1 MNIVSYW
8 TWWFSQC
15 RHWGWPRSGEHGEH
29 QRVLLGYQYLFQW
42 TPNIFTS
49 LLDMITQIYIHSF
62 TITTVYNSL
71 SCIHSFILIIQP
83 SYNIHIANNH
93 DNVYI
98 HISIFIFIYIYH
110 SLYIYM
116 TSTVGGPP
124 VPSVFVWL
132 QGWLPRLRVMREK
145 QTCRLSNTNT
155 TEVDVICAHTLKT
168 TTAATTTTTASKNNN
183 KKTQHTVVLE
193 LE

>member
-110 SLYIYM
+110 SLYIYIYDFHCRWPTGPFRFRLASGM
-116 TSTVGGPP
+116 TPP
-124 VPSVFVWL
+124 AESHE
-132 QGWLPRLRVMREK
+132 RE
-145 QTCRLSNTNT
+145 TNM
-155 TEVDVICAHTLKT
+155 
-168 TTAATTTTTASKNNN
+168 
-183 KKTQHTVVLE
+183 
-193 LE
+193 

>member
-110 SLYIYM
+110 SLYIYI
-116 TSTVGGPP
+116 
-124 VPSVFVWL
+124 
-132 QGWLPRLRVMREK
+132 WLP
-145 QTCRLSNTNT
+145 LSVAHRSLPFSFGFRDDSPGWESWERNKH
-155 TEVDVICAHTLKT
+155 VDWVTP
-168 TTAATTTTTASKNNN
+168 
-183 KKTQHTVVLE
+183 TQPKLMSYVPIL
-193 LE
+193 